1 MIVKDGAGFRVQGPI
16 TMRNVVALLDEGRRL
31 FADGQV
37 VVDLSEVSEVDST
50 AVSLL
55 LQWLREAGG
64 RGQRLEFRNLPP
76 NLRSLATL
84 YGVTEL
90 IPGLSPGAR
99 NGGAG

>member
-1 MIVKDGAGFRVQGPI
+1 MIVEDGTGFRLQGPI

-31 FADGQV
+31 FADGRV
-37 VVDLSEVSEVDST
+37 VVDLREVSEVDSS

-55 LQWLREAGG
+55 LQWVREAGG

-90 IPGLSPGAR
+90 IPGFAQGPSSGAT
-99 NGGAG
+99 

>member
-1 MIVKDGAGFRVQGPI
+1 MILEDGTGFRVQGPI

-31 FADGQV
+31 FADGRV

-55 LQWLREAGG
+55 LQWVREAGG
-64 RGQRLEFRNLPP
+64 RGQRLEFRNLPS

-90 IPGLSPGAR
+90 IPGFAHGPSSGAT
-99 NGGAG
+99 